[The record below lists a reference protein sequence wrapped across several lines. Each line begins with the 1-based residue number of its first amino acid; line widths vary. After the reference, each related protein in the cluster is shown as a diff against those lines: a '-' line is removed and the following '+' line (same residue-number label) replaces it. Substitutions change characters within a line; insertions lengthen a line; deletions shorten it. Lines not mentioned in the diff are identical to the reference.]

1 MLTVCFALLYSLMWL
16 KFVTLLMTAMV
27 TEHISFNRFLFP
39 GRNTMSLIQ
48 RLQDSGGEITGAYCP
63 LALGTKPRA
72 GVSWGLPWSGEYH
85 PWLWLLRLSLF
96 VSIFLSRCRSETER
110 NASVSISRCII

>member
-39 GRNTMSLIQ
+39 GGNTTPLIH
-48 RLQDSGGEITGAYCP
+48 RLQDSGGEISGALP
-63 LALGTKPRA
+63 SLGT
-72 GVSWGLPWSGEYH
+72 GDQTGLG
-85 PWLWLLRLSLF
+85 
-96 VSIFLSRCRSETER
+96 
-110 NASVSISRCII
+110 